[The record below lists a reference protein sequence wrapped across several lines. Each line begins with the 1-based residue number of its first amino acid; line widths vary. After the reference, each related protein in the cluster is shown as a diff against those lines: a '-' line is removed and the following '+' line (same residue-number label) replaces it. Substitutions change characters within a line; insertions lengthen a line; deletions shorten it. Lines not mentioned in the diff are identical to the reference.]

1 MARRQVARRAVHA
14 AKRQAVSRKAKK
26 VRDLHVG
33 RHAANERTVNAPKR
47 W

>member
-1 MARRQVARRAVHA
+1 MARRQAARRAVHA
-14 AKRQAVSRKAKK
+14 AKRQSATRKAKK

-33 RHAANERTVNAPKR
+33 HRAANERTVNAPKR